1 MYSLLLTI
9 HNLLRWLFLAA
20 ALYAILRSVLG
31 LMNKSVYSKS
41 DNTAG
46 SILIALAHSQLLIG
60 IILLFVS
67 PVIQAAMADMAV
79 AMKDKVTRL
88 QLVEHPL
95 TMIIGVVLI
104 QVGRIRT
111 KKAYADTDKFKR
123 SLLFFGLGLVLIL
136 SRIPWGSSPLFRF

>member
-67 PVIQAAMADMAV
+67 PVIQAAMADMAS

-88 QLVEHPL
+88 QLIEHPL

-111 KKAYADTDKFKR
+111 KKAYADTDKYKR